1 MEILI
6 ILGILYVL
14 PVLLGVIT
22 CYVLWYKGD
31 KNGHTVKD
39 MNEWLSKNT
48 DGTIAVA
55 FVPILNWPFAIM
67 LIADV
72 LGPKINKLKIK

>member
-6 ILGILYVL
+6 ILGIGYVL
-14 PVLLGVIT
+14 PVLLGIIA

-48 DGTIAVA
+48 VGTISVT
-55 FVPILNWPFAIM
+55 FIPMFNWAFAIM
-67 LIADV
+67 IIADA